1 MHKLPELPYA
11 DTALDPVISASTLRF
26 HHGRHHQTYVK
37 TLNELLEKEERLAQ
51 LSLTDLIR
59 EVANDAG
66 RGKLFNQAAQTW
78 NHTFYWH
85 SMRPGGGG
93 EPTGSIKDRIDADLG
108 GYDGF
113 REAFT
118 EAATSQFGSG
128 WAWLIVADGKLA
140 VVNSEDAHTPIEH
153 GHTPLLTLDVWEH
166 AYDRDYQN
174 RRPDYVNAWLDKLVN
189 WEFAAQNLG

>member
-128 WAWLIVADGKLA
+128 WAWLIVADG
-140 VVNSEDAHTPIEH
+140 
-153 GHTPLLTLDVWEH
+153 
-166 AYDRDYQN
+166 
-174 RRPDYVNAWLDKLVN
+174 
-189 WEFAAQNLG
+189 